1 MYGDVFLKKNSTN
14 FVRFFKKGKQLRNPR
29 RKKVLEFPLAEM
41 AENNILGKTTEM
53 TRQKLKDHYNS
64 QDKLVPLFDDPPQS
78 VSHLYVRLAILAQQ
92 QVQERK
98 GKTSNKNNKERKGKM
113 SNKNNEEKKGKSKKD
128 QEWSSTVDYSLI
140 YGEQILID
148 EKQTLSYEGQ
158 KTIELEDI
166 WKVEKSKK
174 KEKDI
179 EGKKLEEEDELE
191 LRHISIHGEE
201 ESELKL
207 RHISIHGEAGTGKSV
222 LSQRIAYL
230 WANNQ
235 IWNDRFQLLLHIPL
249 RKIANIFDEENN
261 DKIEKQW
268 TKIMKELNIPH
279 CDENDTKCIM
289 RAKDGLLLVLDGF
302 DEIVNELNTKLG
314 LRQWLQLCISN
325 TNYSII
331 MTSRPN
337 AMCSY
342 LDNKVR
348 RLSVIGFQTRD
359 IQNYVYV
366 YFRNITNDVNNNHQA
381 NALIRALHCNS
392 SLQLL
397 SHTPLEKR
405 RQIIR

>member
-41 AENNILGKTTEM
+41 AENNILGKITEM
-53 TRQKLKDHYNS
+53 TRQKLKDYYTS

-78 VSHLYVRLAILAQQ
+78 IDTCHVRLALLTAQQ
-92 QVQERK
+92 FRERK
-98 GKTSNKNNKERKGKM
+98 DKM

-128 QEWSSTVDYSLI
+128 QEWPSIVDYSLI
-140 YGEQILID
+140 YGERILID

-179 EGKKLEEEDELE
+179 EGKKLEEESELE
-191 LRHISIHGEE
+191 
-201 ESELKL
+201 L

-222 LSQRIAYL
+222 LSQKIAYL

-302 DEIVNELNTKLG
+302 DEI
-314 LRQWLQLCISN
+314 
-325 TNYSII
+325 
-331 MTSRPN
+331 
-337 AMCSY
+337 
-342 LDNKVR
+342 
-348 RLSVIGFQTRD
+348 
-359 IQNYVYV
+359 
-366 YFRNITNDVNNNHQA
+366 
-381 NALIRALHCNS
+381 
-392 SLQLL
+392 
-397 SHTPLEKR
+397 
-405 RQIIR
+405 